1 MHMEPEPKMS
11 NSSTLQKNEAVNY
24 ISLITEVKKMRNLSL
39 EEKEGVLDILAT
51 IMGYQHST
59 ESAIPVL
66 EEVPMNKQLKPLDK
80 ETSGIVDK
88 NGKKVFKVS
97 GSGHRFEIMGYPAS
111 LPRGSTVIRYR
122 LTTDGQIEAVPGLG
136 SKSNDLGHTKEK
148 IIEKLRVYIEQESE
162 KVITDFLKYDATF
175 YGTQG

>member
-1 MHMEPEPKMS
+1 MEPEPKMS

-39 EEKEGVLDILAT
+39 EEKEGVLDVLAT

-59 ESAIPVL
+59 ESAMPVL
-66 EEVPMNKQLKPLDK
+66 EEVPINKQLKPLDK

-88 NGKKVFKVS
+88 NGKKVFKSS
-97 GSGHRFEIMGYPAS
+97 GGGHHFEIMGYPAS

-148 IIEKLRVYIEQESE
+148 IIEKLRTYIGQESE
-162 KVITDFLKYDATF
+162 KVITNFLNYDATF